1 MDISQIFNDQI
12 QKQEHSQSIVN
23 AILYNTVI
31 KFYMDEKSLDI
42 SDYISAIKI
51 WNDKVIVKI
60 SSSSLKEELLFSQKK
75 LEEKIQKKLEKI
87 WKSYKSIELIIR

>member
-1 MDISQIFNDQI
+1 
-12 QKQEHSQSIVN
+12 
-23 AILYNTVI
+23 
-31 KFYMDEKSLDI
+31 MDEKSLDI

>member
-51 WNDKVIVKI
+51 
-60 SSSSLKEELLFSQKK
+60 
-75 LEEKIQKKLEKI
+75 
-87 WKSYKSIELIIR
+87 